1 MLGKYQMLATLD
13 HSTHSP
19 PPSMS
24 EYAMAKKEMEGYPD
38 AQSNS
43 QFLEVKEPKLKDRL
57 FNALQDVEDF
67 RNLSMDRQGEIVMQ
81 IEELIHICEAFGDSK
96 GDIIEK

>member
-24 EYAMAKKEMEGYPD
+24 GYAAAKKEMEGYPD
-38 AQSNS
+38 SIPE
-43 QFLEVKEPKLKDRL
+43 LKLKDRL
-57 FNALQDVEDF
+57 FNALQDVEEF
-67 RNLSMDRQGEIVMQ
+67 LNLAMDRQGEIVMQ
-81 IEELIHICEAFGDSK
+81 IEELIHICEAFGDSN
-96 GDIIEK
+96 EK